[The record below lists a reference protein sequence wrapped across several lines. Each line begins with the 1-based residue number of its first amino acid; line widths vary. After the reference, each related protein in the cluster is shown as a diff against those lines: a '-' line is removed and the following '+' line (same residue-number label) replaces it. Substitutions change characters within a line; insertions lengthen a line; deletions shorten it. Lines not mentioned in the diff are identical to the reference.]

1 MQKRATKILNILKN
15 IDYLDRLEALHLT
28 TLEKRRTRGDL
39 IYMFKI
45 VKGIDH
51 IDLRRSLEFNDSKT
65 RGHEYR
71 FSREKFSAKRA
82 NDYSRFVT
90 IRHNFFLN
98 RIASLWNSLPS
109 QVVSAQSLNSYKARI
124 DKILK

>member
-1 MQKRATKILNILKN
+1 MTFRDWKNAKKIYRNLPTILKN
-15 IDYLDRLEALHLT
+15 IDYLDRLEALHLR
-28 TLEKRRTRGDL
+28 TLEKGRTRRDL

-51 IDLRRSLEFNDSKT
+51 IHLRRSIDFNDSKT

-71 FSREKFSAKRA
+71 FSRENFSAKRA

-90 IRHNFFLN
+90 IRHNFFLEQGCL
-98 RIASLWNSLPS
+98 SLEHPTFPS
-109 QVVSAQSLNSYKARI
+109 CYLNH
-124 DKILK
+124 